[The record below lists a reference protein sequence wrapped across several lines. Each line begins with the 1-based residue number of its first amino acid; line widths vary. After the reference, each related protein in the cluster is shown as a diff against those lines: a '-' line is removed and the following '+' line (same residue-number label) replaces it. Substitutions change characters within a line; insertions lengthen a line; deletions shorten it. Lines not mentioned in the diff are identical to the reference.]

1 MNTDWER
8 QVMLP
13 VGVQIS
19 SLKLP
24 LKHALPCVAAL
35 GVSGVEIDARGEIR
49 PREISQSGLRQVR
62 KWLDD
67 YRLKVCSV
75 RFQTRR
81 GYDVE
86 DELQLRIEA
95 TKEAMSFARSLGCHL
110 VINQVGRI
118 VPADRDAAWNRL
130 VQALTDLGHYGQH
143 VGAWLA
149 METGSESGP
158 DMAQL
163 IESVPPGS
171 VMVNLDPG
179 NLIVNGFSPLEA
191 VSALGA
197 HIGQLHAHDGVRD
210 LARGRGL
217 EVPLGRGTADI
228 PALLAALEDLGF
240 RGYVTVGSVSSK
252 NPLDEIALAVQY
264 LKNL

>member
-1 MNTDWER
+1 
-8 QVMLP
+8 MLP
-13 VGVQIS
+13 IGVQIAG
-19 SLKLP
+19 LNLP
-24 LKHALPCVAAL
+24 LKKALPCVAAL
-35 GVSGVEIDARGEIR
+35 GVNAVEIDARGELR
-49 PREISQSGLRQVR
+49 PRELSQSGLRQVR

-86 DELQLRIEA
+86 EDLQLRVEA
-95 TKEAMSFARSLGCHL
+95 TKEALNFARSLGCHL

-118 VPADRDAAWNRL
+118 APAERNDAWNRL
-130 VQALTDLGHYGQH
+130 VQSLTDLGRYGQH

-163 IESVPPGS
+163 IDALPHGS
-171 VMVNLDPG
+171 VMVSLDPG
-179 NLIVNGFSPLEA
+179 NLILNGFSPLDA
-191 VSALGA
+191 VNALGP
-197 HIGQLHAHDGVRD
+197 HIAQFHAHDGVRD

-217 EVPLGRGTADI
+217 EVPLGRGTADV
-228 PALLAALEDLGF
+228 PVLLAALEEFGF
-240 RGYVTVGSVSSK
+240 RGYLTVGSVSAK
-252 NPLDEIALAVQY
+252 KPLDEITLAIQY